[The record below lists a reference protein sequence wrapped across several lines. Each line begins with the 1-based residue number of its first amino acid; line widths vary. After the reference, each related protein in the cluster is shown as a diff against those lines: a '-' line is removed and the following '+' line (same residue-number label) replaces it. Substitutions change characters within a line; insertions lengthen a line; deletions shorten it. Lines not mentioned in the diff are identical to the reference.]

1 MEIPSYSRFRNKQQV
16 GDAEGCGKDVQDGVE
31 NEYSEGMVY
40 WIVCILAKQY
50 IEKTKEG
57 SLIFLEYKRQK

>member
-1 MEIPSYSRFRNKQQV
+1 M
-16 GDAEGCGKDVQDGVE
+16 GDAEGCGKDVPDSVE

-40 WIVCILAKQY
+40 WIVCFLAKQY

-57 SLIFLEYKRQK
+57 SLIFFEHITKQKCFVLIILN